1 MDKILYI
8 HVGTPKTGSSAIQR
22 FCTANREVLEKNRY
36 SYPILPYRY
45 DHKSI
50 TRNGYFLTGPIFKEN
65 KKRDLE
71 AEENRFQEGMEIIKT
86 LFQSHKAVV
95 LSDEALWRGTTHR
108 RPQLWQ
114 QLNQIG
120 KENGFKVVIIVYLR
134 RQDQYLTSL
143 WSQDVKVGYLKSS
156 VWTWEKWYKKKMKDR
171 VIDYSE
177 KIKEYVD
184 AVGRENVIVRKYDR
198 KVFEGGNIYTDFL
211 RAIGLDM
218 KEDFVVPQAEENLG
232 LKGNANEI
240 RRVINTVP
248 DISDSDHVF
257 FRSVMLGFSGI
268 SAKEY
273 PSSVMSETE
282 REKLLAQCE
291 EGNREVARLIYGEDR
306 ELFEKDD
313 KELPK
318 WEKDNPYMVDDV
330 IRLVASTA
338 IQLREENRKLEERV
352 HQLEEQVKQM
362 DKGINNS
369 IPRKVKRK
377 IKKIMDKN

>member
-22 FCTANREVLEKNRY
+22 FCTANREVLEKDGY

-50 TRNGYFLTGPIFKEN
+50 TRNGYFLTGPIFKSDG
-65 KKRDLE
+65 KRDLD
-71 AEENRFQEGMEIIKT
+71 AEENRFREGMEIIKT
-86 LFQSHKAVV
+86 LFQSHAAVV
-95 LSDEALWRGTTHR
+95 LSDEALWRGTTQR
-108 RPQLWQ
+108 RPQLWK

-120 KENGFKVVIIVYLR
+120 EENGFKVVIIVYLR

-171 VIDYSE
+171 VIDYSA

-198 KVFEGGNIYTDFL
+198 NTFEGGSIYTDFL

-218 KEDFVVPQAEENLG
+218 KEEFVVPRAEENLG

-257 FRSVMLGFSGI
+257 FRNVMLGFSGI
-268 SAKEY
+268 SVKNY
-273 PSSVMSETE
+273 PCAVMSETE
-282 REKLLAQCE
+282 KEKLLAQCE
-291 EGNREVARLIYGEDR
+291 EGNREVARIIYGEDR

-352 HQLEEQVKQM
+352 RQLEEQAKQM
-362 DKGINNS
+362 EKEINNS

-377 IKKIMDKN
+377 IKKVMDKN